1 MNREIPH
8 MSVKGVVVGYHRSLP
23 RYAIRTDT
31 GYVVL
36 DVEWGTLV
44 PQQIVSGPL
53 DQPGPGTLKNETTGE
68 PVEVNVEVTGA
79 TKQAASLLL
88 RE

>member
-1 MNREIPH
+1 
-8 MSVKGVVVGYHRSLP
+8 MSVKGVVVGHHRSLP
-23 RYAIRTDT
+23 RYAIRTDA

-36 DVEWGTLV
+36 DVEWGALV
-44 PQQIVSGPL
+44 PHQVVSGQL
-53 DQPGPGTLKNETTGE
+53 DRHGPATLSNETTGE
-68 PVEVNVEVTGA
+68 PVEVSIELTGA